1 MNSILVPLIAPLL
14 SLWTCHKPKQE
25 VQIEPLIL
33 ILIYI
38 RGFEKQ
44 THYVIFFNT
53 AKFYIYE
60 KGKSSIRHAMSSSRT
75 GTTNKKQKA
84 KIQAKKA
91 TQENQHNSC

>member
-1 MNSILVPLIAPLL
+1 MS
-14 SLWTCHKPKQE
+14 
-25 VQIEPLIL
+25 
-33 ILIYI
+33 
-38 RGFEKQ
+38 F
-44 THYVIFFNT
+44 FFNT

-84 KIQAKKA
+84 KFQAKKA